1 MVLPHLARQTLPQY
15 RLDGC
20 RYRLGKRPRTDGGR
34 RMKPRPLTE
43 REQTLIDFY
52 GYCQLG
58 MTPQQ
63 FYAKWQVNHEA
74 IAFICSRSMSTVRRW
89 FRRGKNYRRPQPS
102 DLRHLALMD
111 FLLEHYQ
118 DIPEQL
124 LNALCSPKRNP

>member
-1 MVLPHLARQTLPQY
+1 
-15 RLDGC
+15 
-20 RYRLGKRPRTDGGR
+20 
-34 RMKPRPLTE
+34 MKPRPLTE

-74 IAFICSRSMSTVRRW
+74 LAFICTRSISTVRCW
-89 FRRGKNYRRPQPS
+89 FRRGKSYRRPMPN

-111 FLLEHYQ
+111 FLLQHWE

-124 LNALCSPKRNP
+124 KHRLCSTDKDQ